1 GSTVTIKDENGNIV
15 GETTA
20 DDDGNFEVVVE
31 GGGLADGEEYEVTA
45 TDKAGNETDP
55 TTITGDTTA
64 PAISDITVV
73 QVDSDNPA
81 DGEADKTVVTFKGDD
96 DTATYT
102 ATGPN
107 GEEAVIEGPD
117 AEGNYTATFE
127 PALNADDE
135 ITIKGVDL
143 AGNEATETG
152 TVPSEITF
160 EDTDAPI
167 ISDVVVTQV
176 DSDNPADGEAD
187 KTVVTFKGD
196 DDTATYTATG
206 PNGEEAVIEGPD
218 AEGNYNASS
227 EPALNA
233 GDQITIRGIDIAGN
247 EATETGTVPS
257 EITFEDTDA
266 PVISDVPTKHS
277 YDLNPADGEADKT
290 VVTFKGDDDT
300 ATYTATGPNGEEA
313 VIEGPD

>member
-1 GSTVTIKDENGNIV
+1 DSVVKQGDIDTVVDCHRDIPCLTCQS
-15 GETTA
+15 
-20 DDDGNFEVVVE
+20 DDD
-31 GGGLADGEEYEVTA
+31 
-45 TDKAGNETDP
+45 P
-55 TTITGDTTA
+55 TRRS
-64 PAISDITVV
+64 SDL
-73 QVDSDNPA
+73 
-81 DGEADKTVVTFKGDD
+81 
-96 DTATYT
+96 
-102 ATGPN
+102 PN

-167 ISDVVVTQV
+167 KIGRAAWREESE
-176 DSDNPADGEAD
+176 NPAVGEAD
-187 KTVVTFKGD
+187 KTVVTFKGE
-196 DDTATYTATG
+196 DDTAIYTASG
-206 PNGEEAVIEGPD
+206 RQGEGSIIEGRD
-218 AEGNYNASS
+218 AEGNYTVTF

-233 GDQITIRGIDIAGN
+233 DDEITIKGVDLAGN

-266 PVISDVPTKHS
+266 PI
-277 YDLNPADGEADKT
+277 
-290 VVTFKGDDDT
+290 
-300 ATYTATGPNGEEA
+300 
-313 VIEGPD
+313 

>member
-1 GSTVTIKDENGNIV
+1 DAPVISD
-15 GETTA
+15 
-20 DDDGNFEVVVE
+20 VVV
-31 GGGLADGEEYEVTA
+31 T
-45 TDKAGNETDP
+45 
-55 TTITGDTTA
+55 
-64 PAISDITVV
+64 
-73 QVDSDNPA
+73 QVDSEIPA

-152 TVPSEITF
+152 TVPSDITF

-218 AEGNYNASS
+218 AEGNY
-227 EPALNA
+227 
-233 GDQITIRGIDIAGN
+233 
-247 EATETGTVPS
+247 
-257 EITFEDTDA
+257 
-266 PVISDVPTKHS
+266 
-277 YDLNPADGEADKT
+277 
-290 VVTFKGDDDT
+290 T
-300 ATYTATGPNGEEA
+300 ATF
-313 VIEGPD
+313 

>member
-1 GSTVTIKDENGNIV
+1 
-15 GETTA
+15 
-20 DDDGNFEVVVE
+20 
-31 GGGLADGEEYEVTA
+31 
-45 TDKAGNETDP
+45 
-55 TTITGDTTA
+55 
-64 PAISDITVV
+64 
-73 QVDSDNPA
+73 
-81 DGEADKTVVTFKGDD
+81 
-96 DTATYT
+96 
-102 ATGPN
+102 
-107 GEEAVIEGPD
+107 
-117 AEGNYTATFE
+117 
-127 PALNADDE
+127 E

-218 AEGNYNASS
+218 ADVNYTATFATPLSADL
-227 EPALNA
+227 E
-233 GDQITIRGIDIAGN
+233 ITIKGVDLAGN

-266 PVISDVPTKHS
+266 PVISDV
-277 YDLNPADGEADKT
+277 
-290 VVTFKGDDDT
+290 VVDRKSSD
-300 ATYTATGPNGEEA
+300 
-313 VIEGPD
+313 

>member
-1 GSTVTIKDENGNIV
+1 DSVVKQGDIDTVVDCHRDIPCLTCQS
-15 GETTA
+15 
-20 DDDGNFEVVVE
+20 DDD
-31 GGGLADGEEYEVTA
+31 
-45 TDKAGNETDP
+45 P
-55 TTITGDTTA
+55 TRRS
-64 PAISDITVV
+64 SDL
-73 QVDSDNPA
+73 
-81 DGEADKTVVTFKGDD
+81 
-96 DTATYT
+96 
-102 ATGPN
+102 PN

-152 TVPSEITF
+152 TVPSDITF

-218 AEGNYNASS
+218 AEGNYTA
-227 EPALNA
+227 
-233 GDQITIRGIDIAGN
+233 
-247 EATETGTVPS
+247 
-257 EITFEDTDA
+257 TFE
-266 PVISDVPTKHS
+266 P
-277 YDLNPADGEADKT
+277 
-290 VVTFKGDDDT
+290 
-300 ATYTATGPNGEEA
+300 
-313 VIEGPD
+313 

>member
-1 GSTVTIKDENGNIV
+1 PNGEEAVIEGPDAEGNYTATFEPASEAGREVTIKGVD
-15 GETTA
+15 
-20 DDDGNFEVVVE
+20 
-31 GGGLADGEEYEVTA
+31 L
-45 TDKAGNETDP
+45 AGNEATE
-55 TTITGDTTA
+55 TGTV
-64 PAISDITVV
+64 PSDITFEDTDAPIISDVV
-73 QVDSDNPA
+73 VTQVDSDNTA

-206 PNGEEAVIEGPD
+206 PNGEEAVIEGP
-218 AEGNYNASS
+218 
-227 EPALNA
+227 
-233 GDQITIRGIDIAGN
+233 
-247 EATETGTVPS
+247 
-257 EITFEDTDA
+257 
-266 PVISDVPTKHS
+266 
-277 YDLNPADGEADKT
+277 
-290 VVTFKGDDDT
+290 
-300 ATYTATGPNGEEA
+300 
-313 VIEGPD
+313 